1 MSTQVNPEADL
12 RRIIAGYT
20 HDPLRFAQFCWPSS
34 SPLPWQRDVLDHIG
48 SELRSGASRQGPI
61 QIAVAS
67 GHGIGKSALVSWLI
81 LWGICT
87 CADTRGVVT
96 ANTATQL
103 QTKTWAE
110 LGKWYQ
116 LLPCR
121 HWLDL
126 KAESIG
132 CRDDAHAKTWRID
145 QIPWSITRTEAFA
158 GLHNKGRR
166 ILLIFDEASAIPDAI
181 WEVAEGALTDQD
193 TEIIW
198 AVFGNPTQNT
208 GRFKAC
214 FGKFRHRWQTRQIDS
229 RDVSITNKAQIRQ
242 WIDDYGDDSDFV
254 RVRVKGQFPRAATN
268 QLISIDIVEAARR
281 IEAVSWPSDPILI
294 GVDVA
299 RFGDDQS
306 VIAIRQGLDARSR
319 PWRTYRGLDTMQL
332 TAEVAGIVTDIAR
345 QGLRVAAIFVDG
357 VGVGAGVV
365 DRLRELGHNAIDVQ
379 SGKTSPDRRYFNL
392 RAKMWCEMRDW
403 LNRGGAIPDNQI
415 LADDLTGPQYGY
427 HADHRLQLERKEDM
441 RKRGLPS
448 PDHADAL
455 AMTFAMP
462 TGPDVTSIRAG
473 HDMAAGY
480 DYDPYDYL

>member
-1 MSTQVNPEADL
+1 MSTQVNPETDL

-20 HDPLRFAQFCWPSS
+20 HDPLRFAQFCWPAS
-34 SPLPWQRDVLDHIG
+34 SPLPWQRDVLDYIG
-48 SELRSGASRQGPI
+48 SQLRSGASARGPI

-81 LWGICT
+81 LWGLAT
-87 CADTRGVVT
+87 CVDTRGVVT
-96 ANTATQL
+96 ANTAAQL

-110 LGKWYQ
+110 LGKWHQ
-116 LLPCR
+116 LAPIR
-121 HWLDL
+121 HWVTL
-126 KAESIG
+126 KAESIS
-132 CRDDAHAKTWRID
+132 CSDDAHTRTWRID

-158 GLHNKGRR
+158 GLHNQGRR
-166 ILLIFDEASAIPDAI
+166 ILLIFDEASAIPDSV

-208 GRFKAC
+208 GRFREC
-214 FGKFRHRWQTRQIDS
+214 FGRLRHRWHTRQVDS
-229 RDVSITNKAQIRQ
+229 RTVSITNKSQINQ
-242 WIDDYGDDSDFV
+242 WINDYGEDSDFV
-254 RVRVKGQFPRAATN
+254 RVRVKGQFPRASSS
-268 QLISIDIVEAARR
+268 QLIPSDIVEAARKATP
-281 IEAVSWPSDPILI
+281 ISWVSDPVVI

-299 RFGDDQS
+299 RYGDDQS

-319 PWRTYRGLDTMQL
+319 PWRAYRGLDTMQL
-332 TAEVAGIVTDIAR
+332 SGEVASVASDIAR
-345 QGLRVAAIFVDG
+345 QGIRVHAIFVDG

-365 DRLRELGHNAIDVQ
+365 DRLRELGYPVIDVQ
-379 SGKTSPDRRYFNL
+379 AGRQSPDRRYHNL

-403 LNRGGAIPDNQI
+403 LNRGGAIPDNQM

-427 HADHRLQLERKEDM
+427 QSDSRLQLERKDDM
-441 RKRGLPS
+441 RRRGLSS

-462 TGPDVTSIRAG
+462 IGPDVTAIQAG
-473 HDMAAGY
+473 HDMADGY